1 MSPKK
6 KRKTAKK
13 TARKSPKKATRKT
26 TRKKD
31 SGYSAEQIQVL
42 EGLEPVRKRPGMYIG
57 STGKQGLHH
66 LVWEVVDNAVDE
78 ASAGYAK
85 NVEVILKKDGSVE
98 VSDDGRGI
106 PVDKHKQTKKSALE
120 TIMTKLHAGGKFS
133 REGGYKVAGGLHGV
147 GISVVNALSEW
158 TIAEVKRDNKLWIQE
173 YDRGKPRKNVKA
185 VKAARGTGTTI
196 KFKPDKEVF
205 DTTTFDNSV
214 VLNRLRQYAYL
225 NSGVRISLIDERK
238 TYVEGKNMPRRYTF
252 YFEGGI
258 VAYVR
263 QLNENKDT
271 KNKIFHFAKP
281 SSDDTFVEIA
291 LQYANE
297 YSGIVLA
304 FANTIQNPE
313 GGTHVVGFR
322 KALTRELNKYGR
334 ANKIIP
340 EKDDNIVGEDAEEG
354 LTAIVSVKVKDPQFE
369 GQTKAKLGNPEV
381 RSAVEKVMAAKLREY
396 LEENP
401 ADARSILSKVLVAAK
416 ARKAARAARETVI
429 RKGALDGF
437 TLPGKLADCTSRDP
451 GKTELFIVEGDSAG
465 GSAKQGRDRFTQAI
479 LPLRGKVLNVE
490 RARMDKALGNEEIKA
505 LVIAMGT
512 ALGDDFDLSKLR
524 YNKIIIMT
532 DADVDGAHIRTLL
545 LTLFYRFFPEIIRTG
560 HLYIAEPPLYKLQK
574 GKEKYWAFTE
584 AEKIQYLKKF
594 IGAKGK
600 LTVKSYG
607 QKKDEIDLAK
617 DESKIKGV
625 NVQRYKGLGEMNP
638 DQLWETTMDPENRQ
652 MTQVTVA
659 DAEEAEEVFDMLMGK
674 EVLPRKKFISTHA
687 KAVQNLDI

>member
-1 MSPKK
+1 MPRKK
-6 KRKTAKK
+6 KRKTTKKAAKK
-13 TARKSPKKATRKT
+13 SASKRTS
-26 TRKKD
+26 RKKT
-31 SGYSAEQIQVL
+31 SGYSAAQIQVL

-57 STGKQGLHH
+57 STGPRGLHH
-66 LVWEVVDNAVDE
+66 LIWEIVDNAVDE

-85 NVEVILKKDGSVE
+85 NIEVILKKDGSVE
-98 VSDDGRGI
+98 ISDDGRGI

-120 TIMTKLHAGGKFS
+120 TIMTKLHAGGKFT

-158 TIAEVKRDNKLWIQE
+158 TIAEVKRDGKLWVQE
-173 YDRGKPRKNVKA
+173 YDYGKPRKKVAA
-185 VKAARGTGTTI
+185 VKSARGTGTII
-196 KFKPDKEVF
+196 KFKPDKNVF
-205 DTTTFDNSV
+205 DTVDFDTDT

-225 NSGVRISLIDERK
+225 NSGTRITLIDERK
-238 TYVEGKNMPRRYTF
+238 TYVEGKKIPRRYTF

-271 KNKIFHFAKP
+271 KNKIFHFAKV
-281 SSDDTFVEIA
+281 STDDVFVEIA
-291 LQYANE
+291 MQYADE
-297 YSGIVLA
+297 YSGLMLA

-334 ANKIIP
+334 NNKLIRD
-340 EKDDNIVGEDAEEG
+340 KDENVVGEDAEEG
-354 LTAIVSVKVKDPQFE
+354 LTAIISVKVKDPQFE

-381 RSAVEKVMAAKLREY
+381 RSAVEKVTAAKLREY

-401 ADARSILSKVLVAAK
+401 SDARSILGKVVVAAK

-451 GKTELFIVEGDSAG
+451 GKSELFIVEGDSAG

-490 RARMDKALGNEEIKA
+490 RARMDKALSNEEIKA
-505 LVIAMGT
+505 LVIALGT

-524 YNKIIIMT
+524 YDKIVIMT

-545 LTLFYRFFPEIIRTG
+545 LTLFYRFFPEIIRSG
-560 HLYIAEPPLYKLQK
+560 HLYIAEPPLYKVQK
-574 GKEKYWAFTE
+574 GKEKLWAYSE
-584 AEKIQYLKKF
+584 AEKDKYVQKLGTQKS
-594 IGAKGK
+594 KGK

-607 QKKDEIDLAK
+607 KKKKIDIDKA
-617 DESKIKGV
+617 EVTGKGV

-638 DQLWETTMDPENRQ
+638 DQLWETTMDPDFRQ
-652 MTQVTVA
+652 MSQVTIA
-659 DAEEAEEVFDMLMGK
+659 DAEKAEETFDMLMGK
-674 EVLPRKKFISTHA
+674 EVLPRKRFISTHA
-687 KAVQNLDI
+687 KSVQNLDI

>member
-1 MSPKK
+1 MPRKK
-6 KRKTAKK
+6 KRKTTKKAAKK
-13 TARKSPKKATRKT
+13 SASKRTS
-26 TRKKD
+26 RKKT

-57 STGKQGLHH
+57 STGPRGLHH
-66 LVWEVVDNAVDE
+66 LIWEIVDNAVDE

-85 NVEVILKKDGSVE
+85 NIEVILKKDGSVE
-98 VSDDGRGI
+98 ISDDGRGI

-120 TIMTKLHAGGKFS
+120 TIMTKLHAGGKFT

-158 TIAEVKRDNKLWIQE
+158 TIAEVKRDGKLWVQE
-173 YDRGKPRKNVKA
+173 YDYGKPRKKVAA
-185 VKAARGTGTTI
+185 VKSARGTGTII
-196 KFKPDKEVF
+196 KFKPDKNVF
-205 DTTTFDNSV
+205 DTVDFDTDT

-225 NSGVRISLIDERK
+225 NSGTRITLIDERK
-238 TYVEGKNMPRRYTF
+238 TYVEGKKIPRRYTF

-271 KNKIFHFAKP
+271 KNKIFHFAKV
-281 SSDDTFVEIA
+281 STDDVFVEIA
-291 LQYANE
+291 MQYADE
-297 YSGIVLA
+297 YSGLMLA

-334 ANKIIP
+334 NNKLIRD
-340 EKDDNIVGEDAEEG
+340 KDENVVGEDAEEG
-354 LTAIVSVKVKDPQFE
+354 LTAIISVKVKDPQFE

-381 RSAVEKVMAAKLREY
+381 RSAVEKVTAAKLREY

-401 ADARSILSKVLVAAK
+401 SDARSILGKVVVAAK

-451 GKTELFIVEGDSAG
+451 GKSELFIVEGDSAG

-490 RARMDKALGNEEIKA
+490 RARMDKALSNEEIKA
-505 LVIAMGT
+505 LVIALGT

-524 YNKIIIMT
+524 YDKIVIMT

-545 LTLFYRFFPEIIRTG
+545 LTLFYRFFPEIIRSG
-560 HLYIAEPPLYKLQK
+560 HLYIAEPPLYKVQK
-574 GKEKYWAFTE
+574 GKEKLWAYSE
-584 AEKIQYLKKF
+584 AEKDKYVQKLGTQKS
-594 IGAKGK
+594 KGK

-607 QKKDEIDLAK
+607 KKKKIDIDKA
-617 DESKIKGV
+617 EVTGKGV

-638 DQLWETTMDPENRQ
+638 DQLWETTMDPDFRQ
-652 MTQVTVA
+652 MSQVTIA
-659 DAEEAEEVFDMLMGK
+659 DAEKAEETFDMLMGK
-674 EVLPRKKFISTHA
+674 EVLPRKRFISTHA
-687 KAVQNLDI
+687 KSVQNLDI